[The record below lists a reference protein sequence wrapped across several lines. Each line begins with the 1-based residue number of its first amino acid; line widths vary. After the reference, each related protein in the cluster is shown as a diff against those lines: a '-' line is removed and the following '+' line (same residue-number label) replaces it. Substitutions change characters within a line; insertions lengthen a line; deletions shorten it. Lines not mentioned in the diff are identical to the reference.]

1 MSMKRSAH
9 TFFLALAAVALPAAV
24 QAKPS
29 HGGDGVHIEGAGQE
43 NHYLDCNG
51 GRAHIQGASNELT
64 ITGACSSLTI
74 EGAANIVRIDLAPG
88 APVRIG
94 GASNQVNWSMPGN
107 ARPRL
112 SIQGAAN
119 RVQRVR

>member
-1 MSMKRSAH
+1 MPRS
-9 TFFLALAAVALPAAV
+9 TLALTALAFALIPTMAFA
-24 QAKPS
+24 QR
-29 HGGDGVHIEGAGQE
+29 GGVTIEGAGQAGGE
-43 NHYLDCNG
+43 HDCAG
-51 GRAHIQGASNELT
+51 GPARIEGAGNEVT
-64 ITGACSSLTI
+64 FTGVCSSLTI
-74 EGAANIVRIDLAPG
+74 EGAANIIQVDLAPG
-88 APVRIG
+88 APVRIE